1 MPETLSNDFITVILR
16 NQDGV
21 TTIETENN
29 SNLPTQEEVRKEEEE
44 WKESIEKAN
53 KNEKDNSHAGMSWT
67 ACYDDECLV
76 HMSEKD
82 GRWFPKEPKQQTPTA
97 PHANLPRDKC
107 TRWGCQVP
115 AHKAGK
121 KLRTTSAKRGGKN
134 SKKPQKTRRDDTNS
148 TVPDTT
154 EFLQEELTKA
164 VKEQWELKETLKE
177 QQVQIER
184 LTKDLNR

>member
-29 SNLPTQEEVRKEEEE
+29 SNLPTQEEVRKEEKE

-53 KNEKDNSHAGMSWT
+53 KNEEENNHASMSWT

-82 GRWFPKEPKQQTPTA
+82 GS
-97 PHANLPRDKC
+97 
-107 TRWGCQVP
+107 G
-115 AHKAGK
+115 
-121 KLRTTSAKRGGKN
+121 
-134 SKKPQKTRRDDTNS
+134 
-148 TVPDTT
+148 
-154 EFLQEELTKA
+154 
-164 VKEQWELKETLKE
+164 
-177 QQVQIER
+177 
-184 LTKDLNR
+184 